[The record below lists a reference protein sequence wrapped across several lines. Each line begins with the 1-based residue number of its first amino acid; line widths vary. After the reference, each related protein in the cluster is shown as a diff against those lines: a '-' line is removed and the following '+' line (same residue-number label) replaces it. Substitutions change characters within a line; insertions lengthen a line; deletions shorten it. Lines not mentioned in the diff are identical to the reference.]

1 MKKKAFFEKLYIVVF
16 IVMLASLSL
25 LMPFVKS
32 DMNKEKRA
40 GAKFPKLI
48 KEKKINFDF
57 CDELTDYFS
66 DNFAFR
72 QELSTADALIKAK
85 VFNTSNQDRVVLG
98 KDGWLYYSESM
109 HDYLGEDVMSEREI
123 YDAVKVL
130 ELMQENCEERGVT
143 FLFTVAPNKNSLY
156 PENMPDNYIKT
167 NEKTNYDMLRSGMK
181 DKNVNF
187 VDLHSAFLADD
198 RVMYHKWDSHWTNEG
213 AAFAVDLILDGV
225 GKEHYDYSDEPYT
238 VQAVHRGDLYNIIY
252 PSLNDLDD
260 NVIYEREHEYTYV
273 NAVKSTEDPI
283 ILTQNPEATGSLVM
297 FRDSYGNA
305 SIPYIAD
312 EYEKGFFSKGQPAD
326 LDQIGYQNA
335 DTVIYEIVERNIPW
349 LIEYLPYMEAPER
362 ELPERII
369 LERDLPGNIREITS
383 DKVSINT
390 EEKGDRLLI
399 YGNVD
404 ETYTDDDSDIYIMII
419 SEDAVLTFE
428 ATPASY
434 EKVKEHKE
442 AEYAYGAY
450 INKEKLPDDYKIM
463 VITECDGIL
472 YGFNR

>member
-1 MKKKAFFEKLYIVVF
+1 MLKKKILFEKLYIAVF

-32 DMNKEKRA
+32 DMDKEKRV
-40 GAKFPKLI
+40 GAKLPKLI

-98 KDGWLYYSESM
+98 KDGWLFYSESM
-109 HDYLGEDVMSEREI
+109 HDYLGEDLMSEREI
-123 YDAVKVL
+123 HNAVKVL
-130 ELMQENCEERGVT
+130 ELIQENCEGRGVK

-156 PENMPDNYIKT
+156 GSFMPDNYIKT
-167 NEKTNYDMLRSGMK
+167 NEKTNYDMLRNGMK
-181 DKNVNF
+181 DKKVNF
-187 VDLHSAFLADD
+187 VDLHSAFLTDD

-213 AAFAVDLILDGV
+213 AAFAVNLILDGV

-238 VQAVHRGDLYNIIY
+238 VKAAHRGDLYNIIY
-252 PSLNDLDD
+252 PSLNELDD
-260 NVIYEREHEYTYV
+260 NVIYEKEHEYSYV
-273 NAVKSTEDPI
+273 NNVKSTEDPI
-283 ILTQNPEATGSLVM
+283 ILTRNPEASGSLVM

-312 EYEKGFFSKGQPAD
+312 EYGNGFFSKGQPPD
-326 LDQIGYQNA
+326 LDQLDYQNA

-349 LIEYLPYMEAPER
+349 LIEYLPNMDAPER
-362 ELPERII
+362 KMDENVTEVS
-369 LERDLPGNIREITS
+369 S
-383 DKVSINT
+383 DKVSINI
-390 EEKGDRLLI
+390 EDKFNRLLV

-404 ETYTDDDSDIYIMII
+404 KDYTDDDSDIYIMVI
-419 SEDAVLTFE
+419 SDDFGRVFE

-434 EKVKEHKE
+434 KKVHDHKE
-442 AEYAYGAY
+442 AEYTYGAY
-450 INKEKLPDDYKIM
+450 INKEQLPENYEIM
-463 VITECDGIL
+463 VITECNGIF
-472 YGFNR
+472 YGFCEK